1 MNKKLSFF
9 VIIILIAVL
18 FTACAKDTS
27 SFEEKLWTAPDYT
40 KGEIVSSLSA
50 LQLFREVVESKE
62 TNAHRT
68 SSLSLFVCAT
78 SGLENNQS
86 EVYEAYQTDTA
97 YYKQT
102 ITQGSG
108 IVASKNS
115 GYKKFYSDGSN
126 YYSYENK
133 KSQKVDL
140 EATTFDGTMT
150 KLDNFSEIAFYI
162 DYIEFS
168 SYNFDDEYISDEHN
182 DKVYKLNDKYY
193 FTVTLKTKDNEGA
206 QSDTE
211 AVIIEN
217 IGTSPESF
225 LWTQDTT
232 ITCEVSVIN
241 GEYRLTARRMCEYY
255 EGKLSGLKGICTNVT
270 AATYDYSITQI
281 PSNLITLG

>member
-1 MNKKLSFF
+1 MNKKISFF
-9 VIIILIAVL
+9 VIIVLIALL

-27 SFEEKLWTAPDYT
+27 SFEEKLWKAPDYT
-40 KGEIVSSLSA
+40 QGELVSSLSA
-50 LQLFREVVESKE
+50 IELFREVIKSKE
-62 TNAHRT
+62 TNPHHT
-68 SSLSLFVCAT
+68 SSLSLFICAT

-86 EVYEAYQTDTA
+86 EVYEAYQTNTS

-133 KSQKVDL
+133 KSQTVDL
-140 EATTFDGTMT
+140 EAKTFDGNMT
-150 KLDNFSEIAFYI
+150 KLNNFSDVAFYI

-168 SYNFDDEYISDEHN
+168 SYKFDDEYLSADHIDS
-182 DKVYKLNDKYY
+182 VYKLNDKYY
-193 FTVTLKTKDNEGA
+193 FTITLKTKDNEGA

-211 AVIIEN
+211 AVIIDN

-232 ITCEVSVIN
+232 ITCEVSKIN
-241 GEYRLTARRMCEYY
+241 GEYRLTARRMSEYY
-255 EGKLSGLKGICTNVT
+255 SGKLSGLNGVCTNVT
-270 AATYDYSITQI
+270 AATYDYSIIEI